1 MRIQFF
7 VFLVVM
13 FGLGIVLLFFA
24 YTNIYLP
31 SQALNDQENRRR
43 YEEKYLLPWVNETRK
58 ALASGRTSKLSI
70 YESSST
76 DSLMKHFEGAP
87 HVKKLVIQF
96 TDISNVGVRIVSQL
110 PNLEELIVYGNTG
123 FDNECLALLKKNP
136 NLVSLRLLN
145 VSVDDDG
152 LSVLADFPGLSKLS
166 LYQNSMRRTL
176 SDSAAGKLK
185 LLTNLTELNIGG
197 GWMSEEVLSKL
208 QESLPNCKVAKS
220 SDPIDGW

>member
-176 SDSAAGKLK
+176 SDSAAGRLK

-197 GWMSEEVLSKL
+197 VFGDSHISALATTTFPHRNLV
-208 QESLPNCKVAKS
+208 ESQ
-220 SDPIDGW
+220 